1 MVTFPKVVELH
12 LKEYLPEAIKT
23 FGHVILHGD
32 GNMYVDVEDVE
43 EKHQRSYIAK
53 TYAGVGNE
61 AAMHRIKFTSI
72 DQIPKSLQKLEQM
85 FLEAKAKE
93 NYDEN
98 KIEYSSG
105 LLSIGKKQAEEAAK
119 VEAENET
126 LKAEKAEAE
135 QKAADAEAKN
145 AELLKQIEALQKAQK
160 PAEKPAKTEEQK

>member
-32 GNMYVDVEDVE
+32 GNMYVDVEGVE

-72 DQIPKSLQKLEQM
+72 DQIPKSLQELEKM

-105 LLSIGKKQAEEAAK
+105 LLSIGKKQAEE
-119 VEAENET
+119 
-126 LKAEKAEAE
+126 KANSLELE
-135 QKAADAEAKN
+135 N
-145 AELLKQIEALQKAQK
+145 AELRKQLEALQKTAK
-160 PAEKPAKTEEQK
+160 PAEQKTAKPAEPKTEEQK

>member
-12 LKEYLPEAIKT
+12 LKAYLPEAIKT

-32 GNMYVDVEDVE
+32 GNMYVDVEGVE

-61 AAMHRIKFTSI
+61 AAMYRIKFTSI
-72 DQIPKSLQKLEQM
+72 DQIPDSLQKLEKM

-98 KIEYSSG
+98 KIEYSSL
-105 LLSIGKKQAEEAAK
+105 LLSIGKKQAEQAAK

-135 QKAADAEAKN
+135 KKN
-145 AELLKQIEALQKAQK
+145 ADLEAEIAKLKKQLEKK
-160 PAEKPAKTEEQK
+160 PADDKTEQK